1 MVNFNL
7 CSTQFRQRWQKFPAK
22 YYKISCEDIRLK
34 FPGSGAAGA
43 VGHFPAQQ
51 TCCVNAVSTT
61 CYQIV
66 FALLTL
72 RSSCQ
77 HNTIQKN
84 TFSLFFQGFH
94 RYSTDAEWHVPH
106 FEKMLYDQSQLAD
119 TYLNAYQV
127 KIDSFCT

>member
-1 MVNFNL
+1 MIMSDRYSHKNPQLV
-7 CSTQFRQRWQKFPAK
+7 TRT
-22 YYKISCEDIRLK
+22 
-34 FPGSGAAGA
+34 
-43 VGHFPAQQ
+43 QQ
-51 TCCVNAVSTT
+51 TCYNAVSTT

-66 FALLTL
+66 FALLAL

-77 HNTIQKN
+77 HNTTQDN
-84 TFSLFFQGFH
+84 EFSVFFQGFH
-94 RYSTDAEWHVPH
+94 RYSTDAKWHVPH